1 MKYRITPL
9 RFLQKNWLLVGILC
23 CIFVAGIYPK
33 LGSKQGPLR
42 TEYTVKYGAV
52 FIIFLVSG
60 LSLKTDSIFKT
71 FQQYKLHCFIQC
83 FTFIFIPLF
92 GVVLIQ
98 FLYIFG
104 VHPWVLKGITTVASM
119 PPPVSS
125 AVILT
130 RAAQGNESAAIFNSI
145 LGSFIGIIVT
155 PILLLLQLGSTTIVP
170 LLDTVFQLAVTVLL
184 PLTIGQV
191 LKKHTKLKIQT
202 LPLNT
207 ISQCALL
214 FVIYTTFCDT
224 FLVPETGLS
233 ALDVLFTVFSVLL
246 MQLSLMMISFHLANM
261 FIKYFNPQDI
271 IAIIFCST
279 HKSLTLGIP
288 ILRIMFHGYSHLSQ
302 ISLPLLVYHP
312 TQIILGGLVVPQ
324 LKDWMHSQRAKRP
337 PV

>member
-1 MKYRITPL
+1 MKYTITPL

-42 TEYTVKYGAV
+42 TEYTVKYGAI

-60 LSLKTDSIFKT
+60 ISLKTDSIFKT

-83 FTFIFIPLF
+83 FTFIFIPIF
-92 GVVLIQ
+92 GVILIQ

-130 RAAQGNESAAIFNSI
+130 RAAQGNETAALFNSI

-155 PILLLLQLGSTTIVP
+155 PILLFL
-170 LLDTVFQLAVTVLL
+170 QLAVTLLL
-184 PLTIGQV
+184 PLMIGQV
-191 LKKHTKLKIQT
+191 LKKHYKLKTQT

-233 ALDVLFTVFSVLL
+233 ALDVLFTIFSVLL
-246 MQLSLMMISFHLANM
+246 MQLSLMMISFSLANIC
-261 FIKYFNPQDI
+261 IKYFNPQDI

-324 LKDWMHSQRAKRP
+324 LKDWMHSQRARRP
-337 PV
+337 V